1 MHSFS
6 RDSTGT
12 TSDTGTLWQNALT
25 DYADETG
32 TDLRRHELSRLAE
45 CNTAEHFVDDVEEEM
60 EQFRAFDIDLANWG
74 DMKDV
79 LRRVAECVLML
90 GQIAA
95 LTAFPDVSV
104 HE

>member
-1 MHSFS
+1 MPSFS
-6 RDSTGT
+6 TETAYGG
-12 TSDTGTLWQNALT
+12 GTLWQNALT

-32 TDLRRHELSRLAE
+32 TDLRRHELSRLAD

-60 EQFRAFDIDLANWG
+60 KQFRAFDIDLANWS

-90 GQIAA
+90 GEIAA